1 MVRLSTKPP
10 NPKVEM
16 NLKEPPITGAGAGAA
31 ASPPAPSTLRR
42 NPPRSARP
50 PPTPLPNSKPSQIS
64 RLLEEAAERL
74 KVFLRIRPLPLP
86 ERKGK
91 AKSPTNPK
99 QVCLVANSPNSVALT
114 VPHSK
119 LLDPKRGRTEVFDGF
134 SSVFSPD
141 SSQSGLLVAMGP
153 TGSGK
158 THTVF
163 GSPRNPGLVP
173 LTLRRIF
180 SPTTHEPF
188 SKLRSFCFS
197 MFEILSEGKGERI
210 LDLLSD
216 ATDLVL
222 QQSTIKGLKEVS
234 VENFADAEALL
245 FSGMLKRTTAAT
257 NANSKSSRSQCIITI
272 RAVHKSSDA
281 ESENS
286 LNNAV
291 LTIAD
296 LAGAE
301 RERRTGNQ
309 GTRLLESNFIN
320 NTSMV
325 FGLCLRSLLEHQ
337 KNKKKPLEKHF
348 KNSMLTRYLRDYL
361 EGRKKMT
368 LILNVKPGDDDYL
381 DTSFLLRQASPY
393 MKIKYTNLED
403 SSGLVSQKRSSASL
417 ICQENTKKR
426 KIHKVAGKDDIDKD
440 DGVTISE
447 KDESQY
453 KLLNSELRRVS
464 RNEEIMT
471 NFARALWTV
480 LKQYKQKLLE
490 SENAVESTRELLRS
504 KDIKIMELEK
514 KLKVLSCS
522 CKKFPAVEDTFVEQN
537 NDVSSGQVA
546 QSFVSLSSQ
555 TDLVSIDSA
564 LNKSLAVEEV
574 SEESTGHGPER
585 SSDYDDKTGTGG
597 SDVCDTSIIKLIAEE
612 ELCSGDCKP
621 EKASSSD
628 AFIPEHD
635 VEKENIGIV
644 VQVLDKKLDRSESCS
659 DGGGVTHS
667 SSSLDHP
674 SDQSFT
680 DTCLQNESANLSPQ
694 FIGASKKSPIEQS
707 EEEREEIHN
716 ITTEGI
722 QQNVHTRGVK
732 HHSTPSCSQEV
743 NSGSLHVSSSQL
755 QGMGALQ
762 QDPQSERC
770 KPTVE
775 ITIVEYG
782 CAQPPH
788 VVDDHGGMY
797 PCTLNGKSS
806 PRKAPISPTKDNQ
819 AEKLTDKIED
829 LSASKPCNRKNTRR
843 RLQPVSAM
851 MLKEFTGP
859 DIFVDTR
866 KEEKVKSSRDAMG
879 RSDKLIRLL
888 TDHPPRARGRAQ

>member
-16 NLKEPPITGAGAGAA
+16 NLKEPPITGAGAGAGAA

-141 SSQSGLLVAMGP
+141 SSQYDVFSQVMNPLVDDLLLGGKSGLLVAMGP

-180 SPTTHEPF
+180 SSTTHEPC

-245 FSGMLKRTTAAT
+245 LSGMLKRTTAAT
-257 NANSKSSRSQCIITI
+257 NANSNRSQCIITI
-272 RAVHKSSDA
+272 RAVHKRSDA

-368 LILNVKPGDDDYL
+368 LILN
-381 DTSFLLRQASPY
+381 
-393 MKIKYTNLED
+393 
-403 SSGLVSQKRSSASL
+403 
-417 ICQENTKKR
+417 
-426 KIHKVAGKDDIDKD
+426 VAGKDDIDKD

-612 ELCSGDCKP
+612 ELCSGDCK
-621 EKASSSD
+621 
-628 AFIPEHD
+628 
-635 VEKENIGIV
+635 
-644 VQVLDKKLDRSESCS
+644 VLDKKLDRSESCS

-770 KPTVE
+770 KPTVG

>member
-141 SSQSGLLVAMGP
+141 SSQHDVFSQVMNPLVDDFLLGGKSGLLVAMGP

-245 FSGMLKRTTAAT
+245 LSGMLKRTTAAT
-257 NANSKSSRSQCIITI
+257 NANSNRSQCIITI

-368 LILNVKPGDDDYL
+368 LILNV
-381 DTSFLLRQASPY
+381 
-393 MKIKYTNLED
+393 
-403 SSGLVSQKRSSASL
+403 
-417 ICQENTKKR
+417 
-426 KIHKVAGKDDIDKD
+426 AGKDDIDKD

-522 CKKFPAVEDTFVEQN
+522 CKKFPAVENTFVEQN

-612 ELCSGDCKP
+612 ELCSGDCK
-621 EKASSSD
+621 
-628 AFIPEHD
+628 
-635 VEKENIGIV
+635 
-644 VQVLDKKLDRSESCS
+644 VLDKKLDRSESCS

>member
-1 MVRLSTKPP
+1 MKF
-10 NPKVEM
+10 N
-16 NLKEPPITGAGAGAA
+16 EPPTAGAA
-31 ASPPAPSTLRR
+31 ASPPAPTTLRR

-50 PPTPLPNSKPSQIS
+50 PPTPLPKPSLS
-64 RLLEEAAERL
+64 RLVDEAAAVAPERL
-74 KVFLRIRPLPLP
+74 KVFLRIRPLPIP

-91 AKSPTNPK
+91 VKGKQPA
-99 QVCLVANSPNSVALT
+99 QVCLVANAANSVALT

-141 SSQSGLLVAMGP
+141 SSQHDVFSQVMNPLVDDLLGGKSGLLVAMGP

-163 GSPRNPGLVP
+163 GSPRNPGLLP

-180 SPTTHEPF
+180 SPTTHEAC
-188 SKLRSFCFS
+188 KL
-197 MFEILSEGKGERI
+197 ILSEGKGERI

-216 ATDLVL
+216 STDLLL

-234 VENFADAEALL
+234 IENFADAEALL
-245 FSGMLKRTTAAT
+245 LSGMLKRTTAAT
-257 NANSKSSRSQCIITI
+257 NANSNRSQCIITI
-272 RAVHKSSDA
+272 RAVHKDSDV
-281 ESENS
+281 ESEKS
-286 LNNAV
+286 LNNSV

-368 LILNVKPGDDDYL
+368 LILNV
-381 DTSFLLRQASPY
+381 T
-393 MKIKYTNLED
+393 
-403 SSGLVSQKRSSASL
+403 
-417 ICQENTKKR
+417 
-426 KIHKVAGKDDIDKD
+426 GKDDIDKD
-440 DGVTISE
+440 DGVKISE

-522 CKKFPAVEDTFVEQN
+522 CKKFPIVEDTFVEQN

-546 QSFVSLSSQ
+546 QSFVSLSDQ
-555 TDLVSIDSA
+555 TDLGSIDSA
-564 LNKSLAVEEV
+564 LNKSLAAEEV
-574 SEESTGHGPER
+574 SEESTCHGPER
-585 SSDYDDKTGTGG
+585 SSDYDKTGTGG

-612 ELCSGDCKP
+612 ELCSGDFKQ

-628 AFIPEHD
+628 AFIPEHN
-635 VEKENIGIV
+635 VEKENIE
-644 VQVLDKKLDRSESCS
+644 VLDKKLDRSESCS
-659 DGGGVTHS
+659 DGGGVAHS

-674 SDQSFT
+674 SDRSFT
-680 DTCLQNESANLSPQ
+680 DTCLQSE
-694 FIGASKKSPIEQS
+694 SKKSPIEQS
-707 EEEREEIHN
+707 EEEREELHN
-716 ITTEGI
+716 ITEEGI
-722 QQNVHTRGVK
+722 QQIADTGGVK

-743 NSGSLHVSSSQL
+743 NSGALHVSSSQL
-755 QGMGALQ
+755 QGMDPQ
-762 QDPQSERC
+762 DMDPQSERC

-775 ITIVEYG
+775 TTIVEYG
-782 CAQPPH
+782 CVQSPH
-788 VVDDHGGMY
+788 IVDDHGGMY
-797 PCTLNGKSS
+797 PYTLNGKSS
-806 PRKAPISPTKDNQ
+806 PTKAPIAPTKDNQ
-819 AEKLTDKIED
+819 AEKRTDKTED
-829 LSASKPCNRKNTRR
+829 LSASKPCNGKNTRR

-859 DIFVDTR
+859 DIFVDTK
-866 KEEKVKSSRDAMG
+866 KEERVKSSSDAIG
-879 RSDKLIRLL
+879 RSDKLLRLL
-888 TDHPPRARGRAQ
+888 KAHPPRARGRA

>member
-141 SSQSGLLVAMGP
+141 SSQHDVFSQVMNPLVDDLLLGGKSGLLVAMGP

-245 FSGMLKRTTAAT
+245 LSGMLKRTTAAT
-257 NANSKSSRSQCIITI
+257 NANSNRSQCIITI

-368 LILNVKPGDDDYL
+368 LILN
-381 DTSFLLRQASPY
+381 
-393 MKIKYTNLED
+393 
-403 SSGLVSQKRSSASL
+403 
-417 ICQENTKKR
+417 
-426 KIHKVAGKDDIDKD
+426 VAGKDDIDKD

-612 ELCSGDCKP
+612 ELCSGDCK
-621 EKASSSD
+621 
-628 AFIPEHD
+628 
-635 VEKENIGIV
+635 
-644 VQVLDKKLDRSESCS
+644 VLDKKLDRSESCS

-888 TDHPPRARGRAQ
+888 TDHPTRARGRAQ

>member
-141 SSQSGLLVAMGP
+141 SSQHDVFSQVMNPLVDDLLLGGKSGLLVAMGP

-426 KIHKVAGKDDIDKD
+426 KIHKVEVFAVAGKDDIDKD

-447 KDESQY
+447 KECGILMSVF
-453 KLLNSELRRVS
+453 NV
-464 RNEEIMT
+464 
-471 NFARALWTV
+471 
-480 LKQYKQKLLE
+480 E

-680 DTCLQNESANLSPQ
+680 
-694 FIGASKKSPIEQS
+694 
-707 EEEREEIHN
+707 
-716 ITTEGI
+716 
-722 QQNVHTRGVK
+722 GVK

>member
-141 SSQSGLLVAMGP
+141 SSQHDVFSQVMNPLVDDLLGGKSGLLVAMGP

-245 FSGMLKRTTAAT
+245 LSGMLKRTTAAT
-257 NANSKSSRSQCIITI
+257 NANSNRSQCIITI

-368 LILNVKPGDDDYL
+368 LILNVA
-381 DTSFLLRQASPY
+381 R
-393 MKIKYTNLED
+393 
-403 SSGLVSQKRSSASL
+403 
-417 ICQENTKKR
+417 
-426 KIHKVAGKDDIDKD
+426 KDDIDKD

-612 ELCSGDCKP
+612 ELCSGDCK
-621 EKASSSD
+621 
-628 AFIPEHD
+628 
-635 VEKENIGIV
+635 
-644 VQVLDKKLDRSESCS
+644 VLDKKLDRSESCS

-888 TDHPPRARGRAQ
+888 TDHPTRARGRAQ